1 MKLNSKDLHVRTE
14 EADLIWADELMRMHN
29 LGLLINTILFL
40 SSYWN
45 LAAKFKSF
53 NRPIGGAFIV
63 VISVLSKCVSRKV
76 LSIDFLSIDFD
87 CNYGFDWAS
96 VLLTWA

>member
-40 SSYWN
+40 SSY
-45 LAAKFKSF
+45 
-53 NRPIGGAFIV
+53 
-63 VISVLSKCVSRKV
+63 
-76 LSIDFLSIDFD
+76 
-87 CNYGFDWAS
+87 
-96 VLLTWA
+96 